1 MACHLHRNDADELG
15 GCLPRM
21 GYYKVTVL
29 QPSAVTVHRIRE
41 SSQPA
46 QTSRVLVGV
55 DRELARVPFR
65 VKITLTCDGGDLCD
79 MPGG

>member
-1 MACHLHRNDADELG
+1 MMLIELG

-46 QTSRVLVGV
+46 RTSRVLAGV
-55 DRELARVPFR
+55 DGKLARAPFR
-65 VKITLTCDGGDLCD
+65 AEIRLTCDGCDLCD